1 MTGRAGQ
8 HRGDA
13 TRADW
18 WFTSLGGP
26 AQERHTTT
34 GLIVRQQK
42 QLGARKD
49 TDKAAI
55 PGADSVTSDNFTAG
69 YE

>member
-1 MTGRAGQ
+1 
-8 HRGDA
+8 
-13 TRADW
+13 
-18 WFTSLGGP
+18 
-26 AQERHTTT
+26 
-34 GLIVRQQK
+34 VRQQK

-55 PGADSVTSDNFTAG
+55 PGADSVTSDNFTTG